1 MLLKLAWR
9 NIRHSVR
16 DYTIYFLTLLFG
28 VAVFY
33 AFNSIGGQEV
43 MFDLQSEADE
53 RQFQMTEQ
61 FLSMFSGLIACVLG
75 FLILYSNGFLIRRR
89 KREFGTYMLLG
100 MAPSRVSAIMLI
112 ETVLVGLISLALGLI
127 VGFLLSQA
135 MSFFTAWLFGTTI
148 MSYQFV
154 FSPEALRLTILCFAI
169 IYVVVALF
177 NTFIVNRQ
185 KLIDLLHA
193 NAKNQKAVTRNPW
206 VCLVAF
212 VASIAILAYAYEQ
225 LIESGLV
232 MLDDPRFMRATIG
245 MLVGTFILFW
255 SLAGFVIA
263 LITRAK
269 GIYLRGLTPFTV
281 RQIASRVNT
290 AFVSLWAVCVML
302 FFSITTFSVGMGM
315 VSVFTDGIEEAN
327 PYSATLSAEVYSG
340 DPIDSVRS
348 TSTDASARAR
358 AMQAEAPERY
368 ENAVAHGWN
377 MAAPLIAAAPEE
389 WDETISAYAQ
399 MDLYNLPDA
408 TYGSLLRSIGPEAEA
423 RIEDLH
429 SSLASTNL
437 GVISVSDMNAV
448 RSLTGED
455 PIILGDGECVLANN
469 MEVSAA
475 IAKDIAASGVSF
487 ETLGHTLTFTHQII
501 DTQIEDNSLKATALA
516 IVVPDEVIAAL
527 RAAGAIPHR
536 SLLDV
541 MYADNGRT
549 EAQNDEALEAIVAA
563 AQPLSLGGFDQGF
576 SGSDDTYA
584 HLLWP
589 VTRVITAFE
598 MIVQA
603 SGLKMMIT
611 YLALYIGLIFLL
623 STAAVLAVQ
632 QLSQTADSLPRYRM
646 LSRIGCSAPMI
657 NRSLLIQV
665 LVYFLLPLGVAACHA
680 SCAISVLSK
689 ELFDALGTSV
699 IGPISMAAVLVA
711 VIYGGYLLVTYL
723 TSRSVVSSSLH
734 AR

>member
-281 RQIASRVNT
+281 RQIASRVNN

-340 DPIDSVRS
+340 DPMDSVRS
-348 TSTDASARAR
+348 TATDASARAR

-368 ENAVAHGWN
+368 ENAVAHGWD

-429 SSLASTNL
+429 SSLADTNL
-437 GVISVSDMNAV
+437 GVVSVSDMNAV
-448 RSLTGED
+448 RSLAGED

-501 DTQIEDNSLKATALA
+501 DTQIEDNSLKATALS
-516 IVVPDEVIAAL
+516 IVVPDEVIATL

-646 LSRIGCSAPMI
+646 LSHIGCSAPMI